1 MRITSRRKATIT
13 FLVLGV
19 GLAGVAVAVGFGW
32 IILNWR
38 EGIKVFLGVIFFSA
52 ITTGLVLNTIF
63 LLREIRR
70 NEQHDSFINAVTHEL
85 KTPIASIRLYLQT
98 LQHRDVDEAQRG
110 EFYRR
115 MLDDTD
121 RLLGTVEQ
129 VLKAGVAGHKKSS
142 RERVPIDLE
151 ILVRECVEVAR
162 SSHHLQPQAL
172 RFEPMADHR
181 ANVIGDPDE
190 LRTAVANVLDN
201 AIKYSGERVDVSIR
215 IELAGEKHVRLS
227 VQDHG
232 VGIPPGELKSVFKR
246 FYRVS
251 NRSLAHI
258 KGTGLGLFIVRAIA
272 KKHGGRAFA
281 QSAGEGQGTTIV
293 VELPRT
299 ISRENLVQR
308 NAVPEDVVRDAAK
321 STVRE
326 HRA

>member
-38 EGIKVFLGVIFFSA
+38 EGIKVFLGVIFFGA

-98 LQHRDVDEAQRG
+98 LQHRDVDEAQRR

-129 VLKAGVAGHKKSS
+129 VLKAGIAGHRKSS
-142 RERVPIDLE
+142 RQRVAIDFGS
-151 ILVRECVEVAR
+151 LVRECVEVAR
-162 SSHHLQPQAL
+162 TGHHLQSQAL
-172 RFEPMADHR
+172 RFEPADNG
-181 ANVIGDPDE
+181 ASVTGDPDE
-190 LRTAVANVLDN
+190 LRTAISNVLDN
-201 AIKYSGERVDVSIR
+201 AIKYSGDQVDVSIR
-215 IELAGEKHVRLS
+215 VDTPDEKHVRLS
-227 VQDHG
+227 IQDRG
-232 VGIPPGELKSVFKR
+232 VGIPQGELKSVFKR

-251 NRSLAHI
+251 NRSLAHV

-281 QSAGEGQGTTIV
+281 QSQGEGLGTTVV
-293 VELPRT
+293 VELPRN
-299 ISRENLVQR
+299 IARENVAVQSGAQE
-308 NAVPEDVVRDAAK
+308 NAV
-321 STVRE
+321 RE
-326 HRA
+326 NRA

>member
-38 EGIKVFLGVIFFSA
+38 EGIKVFLGLIFFGA

-98 LQHRDVDEAQRG
+98 LQHRDVDEAQRR

-129 VLKAGVAGHKKSS
+129 VLKAGVAGHRKSS
-142 RERVPIDLE
+142 RERVPIDLGL
-151 ILVRECVEVAR
+151 LVRECVEVAR
-162 SSHHLQPQAL
+162 TGHHLQPQAL
-172 RFEPMADHR
+172 RFETSNGAG
-181 ANVIGDPDE
+181 ANVIGDPEE
-190 LRTAVANVLDN
+190 LRTAVTNVLDN
-201 AIKYSGERVDVSIR
+201 AIKYSGDLVDVSIR
-215 IELAGEKHVRLS
+215 VESPDEKHVRLS
-227 VQDHG
+227 IQDHG
-232 VGIPPGELKSVFKR
+232 VGIPPAELKSVFKR

-281 QSAGEGQGTTIV
+281 ESLGEGHGTTVV
-293 VELPRT
+293 VELPRN
-299 ISRENLVQR
+299 IPRENVAAEKTVQER
-308 NAVPEDVVRDAAK
+308 
-321 STVRE
+321 
-326 HRA
+326 RA

>member
-38 EGIKVFLGVIFFSA
+38 EGIKVFLGVIFFGA

-98 LQHRDVDEAQRG
+98 LQHRDVDESQRR

-129 VLKAGVAGHKKSS
+129 VLKAGVASHRKSS
-142 RERVPIDLE
+142 RERIPIDFE
-151 ILVRECVEVAR
+151 SLVRECVEVAR
-162 SSHHLQPQAL
+162 TGHHLLPQAL
-172 RFEPMADHR
+172 RFEPVGDQGTT
-181 ANVIGDPDE
+181 VIGDPEE
-190 LRTAVANVLDN
+190 LRTAVTNVLDN
-201 AIKYSGERVDVSIR
+201 AIKYSGEQVDVSIR
-215 IELAGEKHVRLS
+215 VGAPDEKHVRLS
-227 VQDHG
+227 IRDHG

-281 QSAGEGQGTTIV
+281 ESLGEGHGTTVV
-293 VELPRT
+293 VELPRNT
-299 ISRENLVQR
+299 SRENG
-308 NAVPEDVVRDAAK
+308 AVENPARESA
-321 STVRE
+321 VRE
-326 HRA
+326 NRA

>member
-38 EGIKVFLGVIFFSA
+38 EGIKVFLGVIFFGA

-98 LQHRDVDEAQRG
+98 LQHRDVDESQRR

-115 MLDDTD
+115 MLDDTN

-129 VLKAGVAGHKKSS
+129 VLKAGVAGHRKSS
-142 RERVPIDLE
+142 RERIPIDFE
-151 ILVRECVEVAR
+151 SLVRECVEVAR
-162 SSHHLQPQAL
+162 TGHHLLPQAL
-172 RFEPMADHR
+172 RFEPVGDQGTT
-181 ANVIGDPDE
+181 VIGDPEE
-190 LRTAVANVLDN
+190 LRTAVTNVLDN
-201 AIKYSGERVDVSIR
+201 AIKYSGDQVDVSIR
-215 IELAGEKHVRLS
+215 VGAPDEKHVRLS
-227 VQDHG
+227 IRDHG

-281 QSAGEGQGTTIV
+281 ESLGEGHGTTVV
-293 VELPRT
+293 VELPRNT
-299 ISRENLVQR
+299 SRENG
-308 NAVPEDVVRDAAK
+308 AVENPAREGA
-321 STVRE
+321 VRE
-326 HRA
+326 NRA

>member
-38 EGIKVFLGVIFFSA
+38 EGIKVFLGVIFFGA

-98 LQHRDVDEAQRG
+98 LQHRDVDESQRR

-129 VLKAGVAGHKKSS
+129 VLKAGVAGHRKSS
-142 RERVPIDLE
+142 RERIPIDFE
-151 ILVRECVEVAR
+151 SLVLECVEVAR
-162 SSHHLQPQAL
+162 TGHHLLPQAL
-172 RFEPMADHR
+172 RFEPAS
-181 ANVIGDPDE
+181 NNGTIVTGDPEE
-190 LRTAVANVLDN
+190 LRTAVTNVLDN
-201 AIKYSGERVDVSIR
+201 AIKYSGDLVDVSIR
-215 IELAGEKHVRLS
+215 VEAPDEKHVRLS
-227 VQDHG
+227 IRDHG

-281 QSAGEGQGTTIV
+281 ESLGEGHGTTVV
-293 VELPRT
+293 VELPRNT
-299 ISRENLVQR
+299 SRENV
-308 NAVPEDVVRDAAK
+308 AVENRAPEA
-321 STVRE
+321 VRE
-326 HRA
+326 NRA